1 MKLTDQFRR
10 GIDARELLWNLT
22 LRELRTKYRKSFLGW
37 FWSLLN
43 PLSTVAIYSVVFGK
57 LFHATAPRGIES
69 GITIYAVYLMCAILP
84 WNFFGLVT
92 NLGMNALL
100 GNASL
105 VKKVAFQ
112 RQTLVL
118 AQVIFSLVQFAIEIA
133 LLFVVV
139 TALGSPAWKHFYQ
152 LPILMVLFALFA
164 GGIGFALS
172 VMYVYFRDLGYLWQ
186 IVLQVWFFATPIIY
200 SPDLIHGRVPGW
212 VESLSELNPI
222 YHFTAGFRTVLYDGT
237 SVRATWFLQ
246 LVISATVSTIV
257 GLFVFKR
264 MSRRLA
270 EEL

>member
-1 MKLTDQFRR
+1 MTFKVKIRKS
-10 GIDARELLWNLT
+10 IEARELLWNLT

-43 PLSTVAIYSVVFGK
+43 PLATVAIYSVVFGK
-57 LFHATAPRGIES
+57 LFNAVAPRGSES
-69 GITIYAVYLMCAILP
+69 GITTYAVYLMCAILP

-92 NLGMNALL
+92 NLGMNSLV

-118 AQVIFSLVQFAIEIA
+118 SQVIFSLVQFAIEIC
-133 LLFVVV
+133 LLFAVV
-139 TALGSPAWKHFYQ
+139 TVLGSPAWRHVYQ
-152 LPILMVLFALFA
+152 LPLLMILFALFA
-164 GGIGFALS
+164 GGIGFALA
-172 VMYVYFRDLGYLWQ
+172 VLYVYFRDLGYLWQ

-200 SPDLIHGRVPGW
+200 SPDLISGRVPSW
-212 VESLSELNPI
+212 VERLSELNPL
-222 YHFTAGFRTVLYDGT
+222 YHFTDGFRRVLYHGEP
-237 SVRATWFLQ
+237 VRLLWFIQ
-246 LVISATVSTIV
+246 LLVSAVVSTML
-257 GLFVFKR
+257 GLAIFKR

>member
-1 MKLTDQFRR
+1 MILSEQIRR
-10 GIDARELLWNLT
+10 GLDARELLWNLT

-43 PLSTVAIYSVVFGK
+43 PLATVAIYSVVFGK
-57 LFHATAPRGIES
+57 LFDATAPRGSES

-133 LLFVVV
+133 LLVVV
-139 TALGSPAWKHFYQ
+139 VSALGSPAWKHLYQ
-152 LPILMVLFALFA
+152 LPILMMFFALFA

-186 IVLQVWFFATPIIY
+186 ILLQVWFFATPIIY
-200 SPDLIHGRVPGW
+200 SPDLISGRVPTW
-212 VESLSELNPI
+212 VETLSELNPL
-222 YHFTAGFRTVLYDGT
+222 YHFTAGFRTVLYEGT
-237 SVRATWFLQ
+237 SVSAMWFLQ
-246 LVISATVSTIV
+246 LAISAVISTAI
-257 GLFVFKR
+257 GLFIFKR
-264 MSRRLA
+264 LSRRLA